1 MPPAGERRRAGWGEF
16 RRSYPGIVA
25 TMAFALAAMLAL
37 DGWIVYKRV
46 RYGREVERLR
56 AGMSGA
62 ERKKADLLLA
72 SDENKFRVM
81 VALIRRQAQVDKEIH
96 LSVSVGSG
104 MMYLEREGA
113 LLREMRTEVGPEKL
127 VGTSPDTVRMAI
139 PRGARTVERVLGAK
153 DPWEVP
159 KWVYT
164 DRGLAMPADRSVK
177 GALGPVAILLNGG
190 TVIYAMPAAG
200 PLADPNYILP
210 GSIRARSADIR
221 AIAPNLKP
229 GRTVYLY

>member
-1 MPPAGERRRAGWGEF
+1 
-16 RRSYPGIVA
+16 
-25 TMAFALAAMLAL
+25 MAFALAAMLAL
-37 DGWIVYKRV
+37 DGWIIYKRI
-46 RYGREVERLR
+46 RYGREVDRLR
-56 AGMSGA
+56 AGMTGA
-62 ERKKADLLLA
+62 ERSRADLLLA

-96 LSVSVGSG
+96 LSVSVDSG

-164 DRGLAMPADRSVK
+164 DRGLATPVDRSLR
-177 GALGPVAILLNGG
+177 GALGPAAVVLNGG
-190 TVIYAMPAAG
+190 TVIYTMPSAG
-200 PLADPNYILP
+200 PLNDSSYVMP
-210 GSIRARSADIR
+210 GAVRLKAQDLKAVT
-221 AIAPNLKP
+221 PNLARGSK
-229 GRTVYLY
+229 VYFY